1 MTSQPSKTPWVTLAL
16 IALCLGAGVL
26 GALRPDLAE
35 GMAFRPRTPRLDQ
48 AVMSLFAH
56 KNLWHLLGNMLF
68 LAAVGPLV
76 EFARGGLRLALVT
89 LVSGLVGVA
98 AFWGLAQ
105 SAGTDTALL
114 GASGAVAGL
123 VAFAS
128 VLFVK
133 TKVPLLPNFG
143 VPVWALTAIW
153 VACQGLGALG
163 AQAGAGVAYTAHL
176 GGFLAGLA
184 LSVLLGASKA
194 AQARLGHEVLDRM
207 NDRGPAAL
215 LAAADAH
222 LEAHP
227 GDRKAQRDRAQALT
241 DMGDHADAIRAW
253 QTLLGSSALE
263 DQAIAARA
271 LTDLKGWPTIPPIER
286 LRLAERLLPQ
296 DAPQAVAILRS
307 FLAPVDDPYR
317 PDALYELA
325 EASETDRPAAV
336 AELTRHY
343 ALHPATDR
351 ARRQGWCP

>member
-1 MTSQPSKTPWVTLAL
+1 MSSQPSKIPWVTLAC
-16 IALCLGAGVL
+16 IALCLGAGVV
-26 GALRPDLAE
+26 GALRPDLTDT
-35 GMAFRPRTPRLDQ
+35 MAFRPRSPRLDQ
-48 AVMSLFAH
+48 AVLSLFAH

-89 LVSGLVGVA
+89 LVSGLVGVT
-98 AFWGLAQ
+98 AFWGMAQ
-105 SAGTDTALL
+105 AAGSETALL

-133 TKVPLLPNFG
+133 TKVPILPSFG
-143 VPVWALTAIW
+143 VPVWGLTAVW

-163 AQAGAGVAYTAHL
+163 TPVGAGMAYTSHL

-184 LSVLLGASKA
+184 LSVMLGASKA

-215 LAAADAH
+215 LTAAKAH
-222 LEAHP
+222 LNAHP
-227 GDRKAQRDRAQALT
+227 GDRKAQRDLAQALT

-253 QTLLGSSALE
+253 QTVLASPETE
-263 DQAIAARA
+263 DQTLAARA
-271 LTDLKGWPTIPPIER
+271 LTDLKGWTTIPPIER

-296 DAPQAVAILRS
+296 EAPLAIIVLRS
-307 FLAPVDDPYR
+307 FLTPADDPYR

-336 AELTRHY
+336 AELTRQY